1 MPKIVAAKTMQLS
14 VRIDDE
20 DRKRM
25 DQIRDH
31 QHKLSKSLDH
41 RPAMSDVA
49 RTAMAY
55 GIRMLCKDCG
65 IKYVET
71 PAPTKKAAKK
81 DEKKAAAKPKKATAK
96 PKKTAA
102 PKPKKPAAPK
112 PKKPAA
118 PKPKKSAAPKPK
130 KPKAATP
137 PAPAAPASVPVPQEA
152 ASVAAA

>member
-81 DEKKAAAKPKKATAK
+81 DEKKAAKLKKAKPAAPKPKKPATSRPKKQAAPK

-102 PKPKKPAAPK
+102 PKPKKAT
-112 PKKPAA
+112 
-118 PKPKKSAAPKPK
+118 PK
-130 KPKAATP
+130 KPKAAAP
-137 PAPAAPASVPVPQEA
+137 PAPTAPASAPAPQEA
-152 ASVAAA
+152 APVAAA

>member
-81 DEKKAAAKPKKATAK
+81 DEKKAAKKAAKPKKAAPKKAAK
-96 PKKTAA
+96 PKKAA
-102 PKPKKPAAPK
+102 PKKAEPKKVTPK
-112 PKKPAA
+112 PKAPAKSKA
-118 PKPKKSAAPKPK
+118 PA
-130 KPKAATP
+130 P
-137 PAPAAPASVPVPQEA
+137 PASAPASAPAPQEA
-152 ASVAAA
+152 APVAAA